1 MNATEPVPT
10 LIVEDT
16 PETRA
21 RFVEIVRRHPELRLV
36 AAVGTLA
43 EARHAAVSLRPRVV
57 LLDLGLP
64 DGSGI
69 TLIRELAA
77 RGEAAETLVISV
89 MGDEASVLDA
99 IEAGAGGYLLKDAS
113 ESEIIG
119 AVKQLLDGGAPL
131 SPSIAVHLM
140 RRLKR
145 PATQQVPRNAEPSS
159 RLAELNER
167 EVDMLRMIAKGL
179 SYEEVAQALGL
190 RWNTVASYAKGIYR
204 KLQVR
209 GRTEAA
215 FEAVQLGLVRG
226 GDG

>member
-1 MNATEPVPT
+1 MSPSEPVPT

-21 RFVEIVRRHPELRLV
+21 RFVDIVQRQPELRLV

-43 EARHAAVSLRPRVV
+43 EARGAASALRPRVI

-64 DGSGI
+64 DGSGL

-77 RGEAAETLVISV
+77 RGDAAETLVISV

-99 IEAGAGGYLLKDAS
+99 IAAGAGGYLLKDAG
-113 ESEIIG
+113 ENEIIA
-119 AVKQLLDGGAPL
+119 AVHQLIDGGAPL

-140 RRLKR
+140 RRLKKA
-145 PATQQVPRNAEPSS
+145 PATVESPLSGAAG
-159 RLAELNER
+159 RLPELSER
-167 EVDMLRMIAKGL
+167 EIEMLRMIAKGL
-179 SYEEVAQALGL
+179 SYEEVAQLLGL

-204 KLQVR
+204 KLQVH

-215 FEAVQLGLVRG
+215 FEAVQMGLVRG
-226 GDG
+226 VDG

>member
-43 EARHAAVSLRPRVV
+43 EARHAAVALHPRVV

>member
-21 RFVEIVRRHPELRLV
+21 RFVEIVRRQPDLRLV
-36 AAVGTLA
+36 AAVGTLT
-43 EARHAAVSLRPRVV
+43 EARSAAASLHPRVV

-69 TLIRELAA
+69 ALIRELVG
-77 RGEAAETLVISV
+77 RGDAAETLVISV

-119 AVKQLLDGGAPL
+119 AVHQLLEGGAPL

-145 PATQQVPRNAEPSS
+145 PPATTAPLPVEPSS

-167 EVDMLRMIAKGL
+167 EIEMLRMIAKGL

-204 KLQVR
+204 KLQVH

-226 GDG
+226 VGG

>member
-1 MNATEPVPT
+1 MSPSEPIPT
-10 LIVEDT
+10 LVVEDT

-21 RFVEIVRRHPELRLV
+21 RFIDIVRRQPELRLV

-43 EARHAAVSLRPRVV
+43 EARHAAASLHPRVV

-69 TLIRELAA
+69 TLIREIVA
-77 RGEAAETLVISV
+77 RGDVAETLVISV

-113 ESEIIG
+113 EGDIVA
-119 AVKQLLDGGAPL
+119 AVRQLLDGGAPL

-145 PATQQVPRNAEPSS
+145 APDQPVPQVSTPEH

-167 EVDMLRMIAKGL
+167 EIEMLRMIAKGL
-179 SYEEVAQALGL
+179 SYEEVGQVLGL

-204 KLQVR
+204 KLQVH

-226 GDG
+226 YGG

>member
-1 MNATEPVPT
+1 MSPSEPVPT

-21 RFVEIVRRHPELRLV
+21 RFVDIVQRQPELRLV

-43 EARHAAVSLRPRVV
+43 EARGAASALLPRVI

-69 TLIRELAA
+69 TLIRELVA
-77 RGEAAETLVISV
+77 RGDAAETLVISV

-99 IEAGAGGYLLKDAS
+99 IAAGAGGYLLKDAG
-113 ESEIIG
+113 ENEIIA
-119 AVKQLLDGGAPL
+119 AVHQLIDGGAPL

-140 RRLKR
+140 RRLKKA
-145 PATQQVPRNAEPSS
+145 PATIEPSPS
-159 RLAELNER
+159 GTAGRLAELSER
-167 EVDMLRMIAKGL
+167 EIEMLRMIAKGL
-179 SYEEVAQALGL
+179 SYEEVAQILGL

-204 KLQVR
+204 KLQVH

-215 FEAVQLGLVRG
+215 FEAVQMGLVRG
-226 GDG
+226 VDG

>member
-21 RFVEIVRRHPELRLV
+21 RFVEIVRRHPDLRLV
-36 AAVGTLA
+36 AAVGTLT
-43 EARHAAVSLRPRVV
+43 EARHAAASLHPRVV

-69 TLIRELAA
+69 ALIRELVG
-77 RGEAAETLVISV
+77 RGDAAETLVISV

-119 AVKQLLDGGAPL
+119 AVHQLLDGGAPL

-145 PATQQVPRNAEPSS
+145 PPAATAPLHAEPSS

-167 EVDMLRMIAKGL
+167 EIEMLRMIAKGL

-204 KLQVR
+204 KLQVH

-226 GDG
+226 VDG

>member
-1 MNATEPVPT
+1 MSPREAIPILV
-10 LIVEDT
+10 VEDT

-21 RFVEIVRRHPELRLV
+21 RFLDIVQRQPGLELV
-36 AAVGTLA
+36 AAVGTL
-43 EARHAAVSLRPRVV
+43 EDARRAAASLSPRVV

-69 TLIRELAA
+69 ALIRELAE
-77 RGEAAETLVISV
+77 RGEGAETLVISV

-113 ESEIIG
+113 EADIVGAIG
-119 AVKQLLDGGAPL
+119 QLLSGGAPL

-145 PATQQVPRNAEPSS
+145 APTVGTSDPSPPIS
-159 RLAELNER
+159 RLAELSER
-167 EVDMLRMIAKGL
+167 EVEMLRLIAKGL
-179 SYEEVAQALGL
+179 SYEEVAQILGL

-204 KLQVR
+204 KLQVH

-215 FEAVQLGLVRG
+215 FEAVQMGLVRG
-226 GDG
+226 VEG

>member
-1 MNATEPVPT
+1 MDATQAVPI

-21 RFVEIVRRHPELRLV
+21 RFVEIVRRQPDLELV
-36 AAVGTLA
+36 GAVGTLA
-43 EARHAAVSLRPRVV
+43 EARQAAVVHEPRLI

-69 TLIRELAA
+69 DLIRELGA
-77 RGEAAETLVISV
+77 RGVASEILVISV

-99 IEAGAGGYLLKDAS
+99 IEGGAGGYLLKDAS
-113 ESEIIG
+113 EAEIVAGIR
-119 AVKQLLDGGAPL
+119 QLIDGGAPL

-145 PATQQVPRNAEPSS
+145 PPHGNAPARAGPSGQRS
-159 RLAELNER
+159 ELTER
-167 EVDMLRMIAKGL
+167 EIEMLRMIAKGL

-204 KLQVR
+204 KLQVH

-226 GDG
+226 VDD